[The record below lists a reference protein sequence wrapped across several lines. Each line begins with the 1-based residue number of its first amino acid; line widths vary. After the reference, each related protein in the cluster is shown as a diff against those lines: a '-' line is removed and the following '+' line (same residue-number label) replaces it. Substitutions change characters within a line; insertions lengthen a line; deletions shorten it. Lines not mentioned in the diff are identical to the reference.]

1 MKSQINRLLFYLSDL
16 MIISGKSE
24 KTCRRKIEEMKRFFN
39 LKAHQDLTFP
49 LVAEYTGI
57 PEETLYQRL
66 LPKKK

>member
-1 MKSQINRLLFYLSDL
+1 

-66 LPKKK
+66 LPKKR